1 MDREGLELTGN
12 GSNGSS
18 NGFDAHLDG
27 KIPVK
32 LTRREEEVLRRTSFG
47 ETNAQVAAA
56 LGLTVHAVKFHL
68 ASIFRKLNAHNR
80 TEAVAFYLRHV
91 EKRIS

>member
-1 MDREGLELTGN
+1 MDGESIELST
-12 GSNGSS
+12 NGSS
-18 NGFDAHLDG
+18 NGFEAYIDG
-27 KIPVK
+27 EKPVR
-32 LTRREEEVLRRTSFG
+32 LTVREEEVLRRTSFG